1 MGVFRVSRA
10 FVNDDTVSQASET
23 VLPDRPVSPHPNLVT
38 GTGLKALEHE
48 LQLAKDAL
56 ALAAKAEDAQ
66 ERKRLLAAP
75 ARDIRY
81 FSDRLLNAKLV
92 TPEAASKAV
101 GFGNKVS
108 LRYDDGRKVTYRIV
122 GEDEADPAKGL
133 ISYVSPVAR
142 NLIGKTVGDEITVG
156 GHGIEILEIA

>member
-1 MGVFRVSRA
+1 MSRA

-38 GTGLKALEHE
+38 GTGLKALERE

-56 ALAAKAEDAQ
+56 ALAAKAEEAQ
-66 ERKRLLAAP
+66 ERKRLSAAP

-81 FSDRLLNAKLV
+81 FSDRLLTAKMVL
-92 TPEAASKAV
+92 PEASSKAV

-108 LRYDDGRKVTYRIV
+108 LRYDDGRKVTYQIV
-122 GEDEADPAKGL
+122 GEDEADPAEGL

-142 NLIGKTVGDEITVG
+142 NLIGKSVGDEITVG
-156 GHGIEILEIA
+156 GHDIEILSIS